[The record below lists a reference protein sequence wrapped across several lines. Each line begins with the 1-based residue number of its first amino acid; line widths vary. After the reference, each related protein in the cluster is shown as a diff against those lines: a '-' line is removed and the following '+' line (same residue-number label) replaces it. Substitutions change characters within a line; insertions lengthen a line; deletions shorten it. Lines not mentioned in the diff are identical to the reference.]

1 VLREYHAV
9 LGELI
14 AAYQGTLEHFA
25 GDGLMVF
32 FNDPL
37 PLDEHELQA
46 VRLAL
51 AAQTRFAELAAGW
64 RRRGIDL
71 ALGIG
76 IEAGYATLGR
86 IGFEGRFDY
95 AAVGP
100 AMNLA
105 SRLCARASSGQT
117 LIGRARLRR
126 DGGGGGHGTR
136 RSLELKGFGRPVV
149 AYEVR
154 RLR

>member
-1 VLREYHAV
+1 
-9 LGELI
+9 
-14 AAYQGTLEHFA
+14 
-25 GDGLMVF
+25 MVF

-37 PLDEHELQA
+37 PVDEHELQA

-51 AAQTRFAELAAGW
+51 AAQVRFAELAVAW
-64 RRRGIDL
+64 RKRGIDL

-95 AAVGP
+95 GALGP
-100 AMNLA
+100 ATNIA
-105 SRLCARASSGQT
+105 SRLSTEASAGQT
-117 LIGRARLRR
+117 LIGQRVFAATEEFVETAPV
-126 DGGGGGHGTR
+126 G
-136 RSLELKGFGRPVV
+136 SLDLKGFARPVV

-154 RLR
+154 RLRSARG